1 MSATSWLAL
10 SLFCVAL
17 AQAAFKSYFKERRW
31 PVLAVAICFFLVV
44 PFTTYN
50 ALRGLPLATVYVA
63 TAASQLLV
71 VLISLA
77 FMGEH
82 YSKRQYLG
90 FSLVL
95 TGIIVY
101 SL

>member
-1 MSATSWLAL
+1 MSAVSWLAL

-17 AQAAFKSYFKERRW
+17 AQVAFKSYFKERQW
-31 PVLAVAICFFLVV
+31 PVLACAISFFLLV

-50 ALRGLPLATVYVA
+50 ALKGLPLATVYVA

-82 YSKRQYLG
+82 YSKRQYVG

-95 TGIIVY
+95 AGIIVFN
-101 SL
+101 L

>member
-1 MSATSWLAL
+1 MTPVEWLAV
-10 SLFCVAL
+10 SLTCTAL
-17 AQAAFKSYFKERRW
+17 AQVAFKSYFRKRR
-31 PVLAVAICFFLVV
+31 LATLACAIAFFMLV
-44 PFTTYN
+44 PFTTYQ
-50 ALRGLPLATVYVA
+50 ALKGLSLATVYVA

-77 FMGEH
+77 FMGER
-82 YSKRQYLG
+82 YSRRQYLG

-95 TGIIVY
+95 AGIIVY

>member
-1 MSATSWLAL
+1 MHPVSWLAL
-10 SLFCVAL
+10 SLSCTAL
-17 AQAAFKSYFKERRW
+17 AQVAFKSYFKRRSN
-31 PVLAVAICFFLVV
+31 LALAAAVGFFLLV
-44 PFTTYN
+44 PFTTYQ
-50 ALRGLPLATVYVA
+50 ALKGMSLATVYVA

-82 YSKRQYLG
+82 YSRRQYLG

-95 TGIIVY
+95 AGIIVY
-101 SL
+101 NL